1 MGKKLTRSPMPF
13 MHQLSDAIILLTK
26 DFSIQ
31 EINSAAEKMTG
42 RAQAELKG
50 LPISSLLPDLNIK
63 RNKQQAVLS
72 GDMHDS
78 MIVDVSIDDLGTD
91 EAYQVCILKPV
102 NTDVEEVNSGAI
114 ENFQEDLLVTL
125 TNIVPDF
132 IGIKDG
138 YGKFV
143 YANKFS
149 GDIFGYPH
157 TDFIGKTDADLA
169 QLVPYFKPVFDY
181 CIETDEGVW
190 QEGKLQRCVEKI
202 PTASG
207 ARIFDVYKIPV
218 FDEEGVRKN
227 LLVFGRE
234 ITDQVLS
241 HEKLQESES
250 RYRLLAEN
258 STDIISTHNVEGE
271 MLYVSPACEQLLG
284 YTPQELLSKKAFDL
298 FHPSDIRRSLKVHE
312 QLLKGS
318 EISNFQFRLKSKK
331 GEYHCVEATC
341 RGIKDELTGEVIE
354 IIAVTRD
361 ISERLEA
368 EELLRKSDK
377 LSIVGQLAASVAH
390 EIRNPL
396 TALKGFIQLFQSK
409 GIVDCEK
416 YYGIMLDELNRI
428 EQIITELLILAKP
441 QSKTVEKKGI
451 KELIH
456 YVVDLLDRQ
465 ALVHNVHIVCDL
477 EENLPLINCV
487 ENELKQVFINLVK
500 NAIEAMP
507 DGGIIHIDSERKGR
521 NIEII
526 IQDQGC
532 GIPPESLM
540 KLGEPFYSTKEKGT
554 GLGLMTSYKI
564 IQEHFGQIN
573 IESDSGRG
581 TAVKIILPIA

>member
-1 MGKKLTRSPMPF
+1 MGNKLTRSTMPF

>member
-1 MGKKLTRSPMPF
+1 MGNKLTRSPMPF

-42 RAQAELKG
+42 WAQEELKG

-72 GDMHDS
+72 GDIHDS

-298 FHPSDIRRSLKVHE
+298 FHPSDIRQSLKVHE

-331 GEYHCVEATC
+331 GEYHCVESTC

-532 GIPPESLM
+532 GIPPESLK

-581 TAVKIILPIA
+581 TAVQIILPIA

>member
-1 MGKKLTRSPMPF
+1 MGNKLTRSTMPF

-157 TDFIGKTDADLA
+157 TGFIGKTDADLA

-202 PTASG
+202 PTSSG

-368 EELLRKSDK
+368 EELLRKSEK

-416 YYGIMLDELNRI
+416 YYGIILDELNRI

-441 QSKTVEKKGI
+441 QSKMVEKKGI

>member
-1 MGKKLTRSPMPF
+1 MGNELTRSPMPF
-13 MHQLSDAIILLTK
+13 MHQLSDAVILLTH
-26 DFSIQ
+26 DFCIH
-31 EINSAAEKMTG
+31 EMNSEAVKMTG
-42 RAQAELKG
+42 CTLPELKG
-50 LPISSLLPDLNIK
+50 LSISGLLPDLNKK
-63 RNKQQAVLS
+63 RNEQQTILS
-72 GDMHDS
+72 GDTHDP
-78 MIVDVSIDDLGTD
+78 MLVDVNIDDLGTD
-91 EAYQVCILKPV
+91 EKYKVCILKPV
-102 NTDVEEVNSGAI
+102 KTEATDA
-114 ENFQEDLLVTL
+114 FQEDLLVAL

-138 YGKFV
+138 DGKFV

-149 GDIFGYPH
+149 GEMFGYPH
-157 TDFIGKTDADLA
+157 TEFVGKTDAELGR
-169 QLVPYFKPVFDY
+169 LIPYFKPVFDY

-190 QEGKLQRCVEKI
+190 QGGKLQRCVEKI
-202 PTASG
+202 PAPSG
-207 ARIFDVYKIPV
+207 DRIFDVYKIPV
-218 FDEEGVRKN
+218 FDDEGSRKN

-234 ITDQVLS
+234 ITDQVSS

-258 STDIISTHNVEGE
+258 STDMISTHNVEGE

-284 YTPQELLSKKAFDL
+284 YTPQELLSKKAFSL
-298 FHPSDIRRSLKVHE
+298 FHPSDMRASLQVHE
-312 QLLKGS
+312 QLLRGG
-318 EISNFQFRLKSKK
+318 EISNFQFRLKSVN
-331 GEYHCVEATC
+331 GEYRWVEATC
-341 RGIKDELTGEVIE
+341 RGIKDETTGTVIE

-441 QSKTVEKKGI
+441 QSKKVEKKDI

-477 EENLPLINCV
+477 GENLPLIDCV

-507 DGGIIHIDSERKGR
+507 DGGIIHIDSKRQGR

-532 GIPPESLM
+532 GIPPESLK

-564 IQEHFGQIN
+564 IQEHNGEII
-573 IESDSGRG
+573 IESHPGKG
-581 TAVKIILPIA
+581 TAVKISLPIR